1 MEIFCLKKENIN
13 EKVILFKKE
22 NIYIKINKI
31 IK

>member
-13 EKVILFKKE
+13 EKDILFKKE

-31 IK
+31 MK